1 MGRWSRICLR
11 MAQLWT
17 QAEQRPPAPGVFL
30 SPWSQT
36 RSRTARIQARPRNT
50 GARQP
55 GTPGREVVAVRGGL
69 WGLRI
74 QRFESQAH
82 LGGRWWRYVGGCGD
96 SGSRG
101 SNPRSPAFPLP
112 CSMVSGAS
120 VQSTSFSLS
129 PPHRPLPC
137 LPPSRTGMGKQSARR
152 RVPQVFRD
160 SVSPPKGEDPLQDGK
175 HLEAPEEV
183 AGGGC
188 RGESPRSHHGREAY
202 LL

>member
-1 MGRWSRICLR
+1 M
-11 MAQLWT
+11 
-17 QAEQRPPAPGVFL
+17 
-30 SPWSQT
+30 
-36 RSRTARIQARPRNT
+36 
-50 GARQP
+50 
-55 GTPGREVVAVRGGL
+55 AVRGGL

-74 QRFESQAH
+74 QRFESQVPRFPPSLFH
-82 LGGRWWRYVGGCGD
+82 GF
-96 SGSRG
+96 RG
-101 SNPRSPAFPLP
+101 ICPIYIFLPLSTPQTPA
-112 CSMVSGAS
+112 
-120 VQSTSFSLS
+120 
-129 PPHRPLPC
+129 

-188 RGESPRSHHGREAY
+188 RGESPRSHHGSEAY